1 MRKYIERL
9 TALAAG
15 AALAWA
21 FAAQAA
27 TFNLFNP
34 ANGILVGN
42 PNTYVTTAATSS
54 NVRALWSGTCDSTTF
69 LRADGTCVAAGA
81 GSVTSVGV
89 TNTGGNLS
97 VTGSPITTSGN
108 INIDLGANVPLLN
121 ASNVFTGGAQT
132 ISHAATARLILT
144 DGASS
149 VYLANDASNAYMQS
163 TADEVFQVYIGSSNF
178 LAAEFGTTAATTKL
192 AGVDATDFARLSQ
205 ANVFTANQ
213 TLSKSSPVIALRDT
227 SGSGSAVA
235 AYVSLGDASTERGW
249 VGFGAGTAVMGVTNN
264 IGALALSATAITLN
278 GKDLGAA
285 VTTGAQTATFSATNK
300 PGAGT
305 AGPTTWLPI
314 TVSGTTYYIPC
325 FGAG

>member
-1 MRKYIERL
+1 VPLKNAVNSFTAGAQYLVNSGGPYLWLHDSDAANSPGWRIRSSGGAL
-9 TALAAG
+9 TVINTSGADSPVAAAALTITGGAAAVDSIALAG
-15 AALAWA
+15 TTITLNGV
-21 FAAQAA
+21 AA
-27 TFNLFNP
+27 TDFARLSQ
-34 ANGILVGN
+34 AN
-42 PNTYVTTAATSS
+42 A
-54 NVRALWSGTCDSTTF
+54 
-69 LRADGTCVAAGA
+69 
-81 GSVTSVGV
+81 
-89 TNTGGNLS
+89 
-97 VTGSPITTSGN
+97 
-108 INIDLGANVPLLN
+108 
-121 ASNVFTGGAQT
+121 FTGGAQT